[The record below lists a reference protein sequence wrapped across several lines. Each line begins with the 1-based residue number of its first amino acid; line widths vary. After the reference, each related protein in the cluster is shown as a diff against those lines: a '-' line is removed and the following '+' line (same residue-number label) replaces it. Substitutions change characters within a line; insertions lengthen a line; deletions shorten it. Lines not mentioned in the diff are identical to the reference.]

1 MKLRLLHD
9 WVHVRIE
16 PARTQTQGGILL
28 VGPAPIRMAEVLAVG
43 PGRRDKKG
51 ELRPTQLRIG
61 DKFPFFKGAS
71 ETRQGH
77 ALAMLLEENE
87 ALLLESDVL
96 FVAEEPVEVTL

>member
-9 WVHVRIE
+9 WVHVRVE
-16 PARTQTQGGILL
+16 PARTHTPGGFVL
-28 VGPAPIRMAEVLAVG
+28 VGPEPIRMAEVLAVG
-43 PGRRDKKG
+43 PGRRNKKG
-51 ELRPTQLRIG
+51 KLIPTQVKVG
-61 DKFPFFKGAS
+61 DRFPFFKGAS

-77 ALAMLLEENE
+77 ALAMLLDENE